1 MYLITCCCAPFR
13 CDARACN
20 SKILFITVMV
30 VLVMFCWELRVLIQA
45 VSDLFKSVRASWE
58 YFIITS
64 SSPIRNLNV
73 SRTFDMFW
81 CSWRPTDAC
90 VVIRYYKNVYI
101 CPAFLKSV
109 LWRGVSSIALLR
121 DLSTFSVVVS
131 ADFLCKYDRR
141 KVFDW
146 GLKRSRKKG
155 KRYFWSVRDTLVLV
169 LDSSSLVLS
178 LSMGLTK
185 YSIHWPSTLEVVRVK
200 SSFRPYLTA
209 LSFSLSCLRM
219 I

>member
-1 MYLITCCCAPFR
+1 MYLIMCCCAPFL
-13 CDARACN
+13 CDARASYS

-30 VLVMFCWELRVLIQA
+30 GLVMFCWELRVLIQA

-73 SRTFDMFW
+73 SKTFDMFW

-90 VVIRYYKNVYI
+90 VVIGYYKNVYI
-101 CPAFLKSV
+101 CPACLKSV
-109 LWRGVSSIALLR
+109 LWRGVSFIALLR

-131 ADFLCKYDRR
+131 ADSLCKYDRR

-146 GLKRSRKKG
+146 GLKWSRKKG

-185 YSIHWPSTLEVVRVK
+185 YRSTGPVL
-200 SSFRPYLTA
+200 
-209 LSFSLSCLRM
+209 LR
-219 I
+219 

>member
-1 MYLITCCCAPFR
+1 MQTSVMYLIMCCCAPFL
-13 CDARACN
+13 CDVRACN

-30 VLVMFCWELRVLIQA
+30 GLVMFCWELRVLIQA
-45 VSDLFKSVRASWE
+45 VSDLLKSVRASWE

-73 SRTFDMFW
+73 SKTFDMFW

-90 VVIRYYKNVYI
+90 VVIRYYKNAYI
-101 CPAFLKSV
+101 CPACLKSV
-109 LWRGVSSIALLR
+109 LWRGVSFIALLR

-146 GLKRSRKKG
+146 GLKWSRKKTQAV
-155 KRYFWSVRDTLVLV
+155 F
-169 LDSSSLVLS
+169 
-178 LSMGLTK
+178 
-185 YSIHWPSTLEVVRVK
+185 LE
-200 SSFRPYLTA
+200 
-209 LSFSLSCLRM
+209 C
-219 I
+219 